1 MKKHDQCSVGC
12 KVMNDNV
19 TNSLKERV
27 AARTPAEEFIAEI
40 YSLNLNGESPGIYDN
55 ISDLT
60 ASQAAWVRQ
69 CLQQVFHVDIPLNT
83 LLFHTTIDSLVNLLS
98 ELWGGREIVEE
109 IAWTCLQIEKLSD
122 DEVNSQLEKEVS
134 MER

>member
-1 MKKHDQCSVGC
+1 MKKHDRRPVGC
-12 KVMNDNV
+12 ETMNNNLTINLKDRV
-19 TNSLKERV
+19 TP
-27 AARTPAEEFIAEI
+27 RTPAEEFIAEI
-40 YSLNLNGESPGIYDN
+40 YSLNLNGEPPGVYDDIAALN
-55 ISDLT
+55 

-83 LLFHTTIDSLVNLLS
+83 LLLHTTIDSLVNLLS

-122 DEVNSQLEKEVS
+122 DEVNSQLEKES
-134 MER
+134 SIER